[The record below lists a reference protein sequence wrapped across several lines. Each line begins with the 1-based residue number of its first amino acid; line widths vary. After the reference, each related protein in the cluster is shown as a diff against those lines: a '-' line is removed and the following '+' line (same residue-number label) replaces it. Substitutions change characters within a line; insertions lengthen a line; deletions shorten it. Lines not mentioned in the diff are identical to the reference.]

1 MRNKYV
7 ANHMLLRNENYYF
20 IKRVPYDLKS
30 YYSVKRLCFSLKTKS
45 YSSALRITKSVL
57 QRLDDYWLG
66 VRLQKMDIPAIHL
79 VRLNDMEEDNSPT
92 ISDALELYL
101 RLKGIDKD
109 KTFIRTA
116 NRNIEY
122 IIKVLGNKSIR
133 LYSSSEAGKFRDWLL
148 EQGMSN
154 STLKRV
160 FSSVK
165 AIINLSISEYG
176 LDITN
181 PFSKVF
187 LPMIDSNIRESIPEK
202 EIKAIQS
209 ISRKEDDELRWLLSL
224 LSDSGMRLS
233 EALGLTKDDIK
244 LNNPIPHIRVIPHP
258 WRRLKTKSSD
268 RCIPLV
274 KESEWACMRVLE
286 HNNDSIF
293 AFPRYTSMN
302 GCKANSASATLNKW
316 LKSKLKDDYVVH
328 GFRHSFRD
336 RLRAV
341 ECPSEIIDQLGG
353 WSLRSV
359 GQGYGKGYE
368 LSVLSKWMKQI

>member
-79 VRLNDMEEDNSPT
+79 VRLNDVEEDNSPT

-244 LNNPIPHIRVIPHP
+244 LNNPIPHTSVIPHP
-258 WRRLKTKSSD
+258 WRRLKTKSSID
-268 RCIPLV
+268 
-274 KESEWACMRVLE
+274 
-286 HNNDSIF
+286 
-293 AFPRYTSMN
+293 
-302 GCKANSASATLNKW
+302 ASL
-316 LKSKLKDDYVVH
+316 
-328 GFRHSFRD
+328 
-336 RLRAV
+336 
-341 ECPSEIIDQLGG
+341 
-353 WSLRSV
+353 
-359 GQGYGKGYE
+359 
-368 LSVLSKWMKQI
+368 